1 MRTPKHSTNM
11 ELNPKQK
18 AIGSGITFPL
28 EVKNGGVYPVLG
40 DIKLIEDNI
49 NSLLLYPVGFRY
61 RQEEYGTAVE
71 SYLEE
76 PNTQALAF
84 LIKAQLTGAIGAYES
99 RIILKSILTKT
110 FEAAMAVRL
119 TYQLSDTPLQAY
131 IDFALARNI

>member
-1 MRTPKHSTNM
+1 M

-49 NSLLLYPVGFRY
+49 NSLILYPVGFRY

-76 PNTQALAF
+76 PNTQALRF
-84 LIKAQLTGAIGAYES
+84 YIKNSLIAGIAQYEPRIFFNDLTTKAYED
-99 RIILKSILTKT
+99 
-110 FEAAMAVRL
+110 V
-119 TYQLSDTPLQAY
+119 
-131 IDFALARNI
+131 